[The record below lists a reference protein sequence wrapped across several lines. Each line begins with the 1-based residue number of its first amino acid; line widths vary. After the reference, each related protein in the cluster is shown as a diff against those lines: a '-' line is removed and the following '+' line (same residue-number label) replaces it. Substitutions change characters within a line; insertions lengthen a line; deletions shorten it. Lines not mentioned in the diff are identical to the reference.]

1 MYDSLKIRG
10 NVILAFMGL
19 VFVIFIGRLFFI
31 QVLNEEYRRRANRY
45 VIKRKAIVP
54 PRGNIYD
61 RKGNIYVSNSP
72 IFDMK
77 ITPRELNIKD
87 STLLATS
94 LKMEM
99 KEIEQKIEEARKFS
113 TWKES
118 TFAQYIEPEI
128 YGQLE
133 EKLWE
138 FEGISFSATTKR
150 NYKHQVGA
158 NILGYISE
166 VSAAEVKASEG
177 KYLSGD
183 LIGKAGIEKRYD
195 SILRGTQGVKMVE
208 KDVHNREIGSYKG
221 GTLDQPA
228 IKGKDII
235 LGIDT
240 KLQAYGE
247 LLMQNKTGSIVAI
260 EPQSGEIL
268 AFVSAPTYE
277 PHALTGKE
285 LQQNW
290 RILSNDPL
298 KPLYNRPLQAA
309 YPPGS
314 IFKVAVA
321 LAALNEGI
329 ITPETR
335 YKCGGGFW
343 RNGGKPGCRMH
354 PHPLDLEGALRYS
367 CNSYFSAIYMDY
379 LHHNKFK
386 DIYEGYQS
394 WYDYTYDMGVG
405 KKLNVDL
412 PYESK
417 ALLPTTDKY
426 DNERYYYGKNRW
438 GATNI
443 ISNAIGQ
450 GEILMTPLQMA
461 NLAALVANRG
471 YYIEPHIVS
480 GSRGEND
487 QTWVSLSHKKVTS
500 KIDRRYFD
508 IVADAMEQVVSNGTA
523 GRARIEGVS
532 VCGKTGTSQNPH
544 GDSHAV
550 FMAFAPKDK
559 PRIAIGVIIENA
571 GGGGTWAAPTA
582 SLMIEKFLIL
592 EGYVKRK
599 APNKYKEARIL
610 NANFIQKK

>member
-1 MYDSLKIRG
+1 MYDSFKIRG
-10 NVILAFMGL
+10 NIILTFMGL
-19 VFVIFIGRLFFI
+19 VFIIFIGRLFFI
-31 QVLNEEYRRRANRY
+31 QVINDEYRKRANRY

-61 RKGNIYVSNSP
+61 RKGHIYVSNSP
-72 IFDMK
+72 IFDIK

-87 STLLATS
+87 TNLLVQA
-94 LKMEM
+94 LGMEIP
-99 KEIEQKIEEARKFS
+99 EINQRIEDAKKFS
-113 TWKES
+113 SWKES

-150 NYKHQVGA
+150 DYKHQVGA

-166 VSAAEVKASEG
+166 VSAAEVEASPGE
-177 KYLSGD
+177 YMSGD

-195 SILRGTQGVKMVE
+195 SILRGKQGVKMVE

-221 GTLDQPA
+221 GDLDQPA

-277 PHALTGKE
+277 PHSLTGKE
-285 LQQNW
+285 LQTNW

-335 YKCGGGFW
+335 FRCGGGFW
-343 RNGGKPGCRMH
+343 RNKGKPGCRMH

-379 LHHNKFK
+379 LHHNKYRN
-386 DIYEGYQS
+386 IYEGYQS
-394 WYDYTYDMGVG
+394 WHDYMADMGVG
-405 KKLNVDL
+405 KRLSIDL

-417 ALLPTTDKY
+417 ALLPTTARYDKY
-426 DNERYYYGKNRW
+426 YGENSW

-461 NLAALVANRG
+461 NMAALVANRG

-480 GSRGEND
+480 GSRGEDD
-487 QTWVSLSHKKVTS
+487 QTWVSFRHEKVSS
-500 KIDRRYFD
+500 KIARTHYNM
-508 IVADAMEQVVSNGTA
+508 VADAMEQVVSNGTA
-523 GRARIEGVS
+523 GRARIDGVS

-550 FMAFAPKDK
+550 FMAFAPKEK
-559 PRIAIGVIIENA
+559 PRIAIAVILENA

-582 SLMIEKFLIL
+582 SLMIEKYLIL
-592 EGYVKRK
+592 EGYIKRE
-599 APNKYKEARIL
+599 APNKYKEARVL